1 MAGKFTIFS
10 GKGGKT
16 YFNLKA
22 GNGEIILASQGYV
35 DKSGA
40 RNGVESVKS
49 NAANPARFEKKT
61 AANGKFHFSLKA
73 GNGQIIGNS
82 EMYETEKARDAGIA
96 SVTNHAPGA
105 ALAEE

>member
-10 GKGGKT
+10 GKSGKT

-22 GNGEIILASQGYV
+22 SNGEIILASQGYV

-40 RNGVESVKS
+40 RNGVDSVKS

-82 EMYETEKARDAGIA
+82 EMYDTEKARDAGIA
-96 SVTNHAPGA
+96 SVANHAPGA
-105 ALAEE
+105 NLVEE

>member
-22 GNGEIILASQGYV
+22 GNGEVILASQGYV
-35 DKSGA
+35 DRSGA
-40 RNGVESVKS
+40 RNGVESVKN
-49 NAANPARFEKKT
+49 NAADAARFEKKV
-61 AANGKFHFSLKA
+61 ASNGKFHFSLKA

-82 EMYETEKARDAGIA
+82 EMYESEKARDAGIA
-96 SVTNHAPGA
+96 SVASNAAGA
-105 ALAEE
+105 TLVEE

>member
-22 GNGEIILASQGYV
+22 GNGEVILASQGYV

-40 RNGVESVKS
+40 RNGVESVKT
-49 NAANPARFEKKT
+49 NAADAGRFEKKV
-61 AANGKFHFSLKA
+61 AGNGKFHFSLKA

-82 EMYETEKARDAGIA
+82 EMYDSEKARDAGIA
-96 SVTNHAPGA
+96 SVTANAAGA
-105 ALAEE
+105 ALVEE

>member
-10 GKGGKT
+10 GKSGKT

-40 RNGVESVKS
+40 RNGVVSVKN
-49 NAANPARFEKKT
+49 NAGNPGRFEKKI
-61 AANGKFHFSLKA
+61 ASNGKFHFSLKA
-73 GNGQIIGNS
+73 GNGQVIGNS
-82 EMYETEKARDAGIA
+82 EMYDSEKARDAGIA
-96 SVTNHAPGA
+96 SVAANAAAA
-105 ALAEE
+105 ALVEE

>member
-22 GNGEIILASQGYV
+22 GNGEVILASQGYV

-49 NAANPARFEKKT
+49 NAANAGRFEKKV
-61 AANGKFHFSLKA
+61 ASNGKFHFSLKA

-82 EMYETEKARDAGIA
+82 EMYDSEKARDAGIA
-96 SVTNHAPGA
+96 SVTSNA
-105 ALAEE
+105 ASATLVEE

>member
-40 RNGVESVKS
+40 RNGVESVKN
-49 NAANPARFEKKT
+49 NAADAGRFEKKV
-61 AANGKFHFSLKA
+61 ASNGKFHFSLKA

-82 EMYETEKARDAGIA
+82 EMYESEKARDAGIA
-96 SVTNHAPGA
+96 AVAANAAGA
-105 ALAEE
+105 TLVEE

>member
-22 GNGEIILASQGYV
+22 GNGEVILASQGYV

-40 RNGVESVKS
+40 RNGVESVKN
-49 NAANPARFEKKT
+49 NAVDAARFEKKV
-61 AANGKFHFSLKA
+61 ASNGKFHFSLKA

-82 EMYETEKARDAGIA
+82 EMYDSEKARDAGIA
-96 SVTNHAPGA
+96 SVAANAAGA
-105 ALAEE
+105 SLVEE

>member
-35 DKSGA
+35 DRSGA
-40 RNGVESVKS
+40 RNGVESVKN
-49 NAANPARFEKKT
+49 NAADAGRFEKKV
-61 AANGKFHFSLKA
+61 ASNGKFHFSLRA

-82 EMYETEKARDAGIA
+82 EMYESEKARDAGIA
-96 SVTNHAPGA
+96 SVSSYAAGA
-105 ALAEE
+105 TLAED

>member
-40 RNGVESVKS
+40 RNGIESVKN
-49 NAANPARFEKKT
+49 NAADAGRFEKKV
-61 AANGKFHFSLKA
+61 ASNGKFHFSLKA

-82 EMYETEKARDAGIA
+82 EMYDSEKARDAGIA
-96 SVTNHAPGA
+96 SVTSNA
-105 ALAEE
+105 ANATLVEE

>member
-22 GNGEIILASQGYV
+22 GNGEVILASQGYV

-40 RNGVESVKS
+40 RNGVESVKN
-49 NAANPARFEKKT
+49 NAANAGRFEKKV
-61 AANGKFHFSLKA
+61 ASNGKFHFSLKA

-82 EMYETEKARDAGIA
+82 EMYDSEKARDAGIA
-96 SVTNHAPGA
+96 SVTSNA
-105 ALAEE
+105 ASATLVEE

>member
-35 DKSGA
+35 DKGGA

-82 EMYETEKARDAGIA
+82 EMYDTEKARDAGIA
-96 SVTNHAPGA
+96 SVANHAPGA
-105 ALAEE
+105 SLTEE

>member
-40 RNGVESVKS
+40 RNGVDSVKT
-49 NAANPARFEKKT
+49 NAADAGRFEKKV
-61 AANGKFHFSLKA
+61 AGNGKFHFSLKA
-73 GNGQIIGNS
+73 VNGQIIGNS
-82 EMYETEKARDAGIA
+82 EMYESEKARDAGIA
-96 SVTNHAPGA
+96 SVTSSAAGA
-105 ALAEE
+105 TLVEE

>member
-10 GKGGKT
+10 GKSGKT

-40 RNGVESVKS
+40 RNGVVSVKN
-49 NAANPARFEKKT
+49 NAGNPARFEKKV
-61 AANGKFHFSLKA
+61 ASNGKFHFSLKA

-82 EMYETEKARDAGIA
+82 EMYDSEKARDAGIA
-96 SVTNHAPGA
+96 SVAANAGSA
-105 ALAEE
+105 ALVEE

>member
-22 GNGEIILASQGYV
+22 GNGEIILASQGYA

-40 RNGVESVKS
+40 RNGVESVKN
-49 NAANPARFEKKT
+49 NAADAGRFEKKV
-61 AANGKFHFSLKA
+61 ASNGKFHFSLKA

-82 EMYETEKARDAGIA
+82 EMYESEKARDAGIA
-96 SVTNHAPGA
+96 SVASNAAGA
-105 ALAEE
+105 TLVEE

>member
-40 RNGVESVKS
+40 RNGVESVKT
-49 NAANPARFEKKT
+49 NAGNADRFEKKV

-73 GNGQIIGNS
+73 GNGQVIGNS
-82 EMYETEKARDAGIA
+82 EMYDSEKARDAGIT
-96 SVTNHAPGA
+96 SVATNAANA
-105 ALAEE
+105 ALIEE

>member
-40 RNGVESVKS
+40 RNGVESVKT
-49 NAANPARFEKKT
+49 NAADAGRFEKKV
-61 AANGKFHFSLKA
+61 ASDGKFHFSLKA

-82 EMYETEKARDAGIA
+82 EMYESEKARDAGIA
-96 SVTNHAPGA
+96 SVAANAVGA
-105 ALAEE
+105 TLVEE

>member
-22 GNGEIILASQGYV
+22 GNGEVILASQGYV
-35 DKSGA
+35 DRSGA
-40 RNGVESVKS
+40 RNGVESVKN
-49 NAANPARFEKKT
+49 NAADAGRFEKKV
-61 AANGKFHFSLKA
+61 ASNGKFHFSLKA

-82 EMYETEKARDAGIA
+82 EMYESEKARDAGIA
-96 SVTNHAPGA
+96 SVASNAAGA
-105 ALAEE
+105 TLVEE